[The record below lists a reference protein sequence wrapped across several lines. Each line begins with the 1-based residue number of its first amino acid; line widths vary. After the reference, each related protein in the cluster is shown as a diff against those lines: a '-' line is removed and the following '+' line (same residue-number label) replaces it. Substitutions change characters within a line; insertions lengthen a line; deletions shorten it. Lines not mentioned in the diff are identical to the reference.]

1 MKIVKIAGIVVGVL
15 IVALVVFILTFDV
28 GKYKGVIESQAK
40 AATGREVSI
49 GSVSMGFSLN
59 PAIILTDVKV
69 GNASWGSRPQM
80 VTLKRVEAHTQL
92 IPLISGTVNITSLTV
107 EDPDVLLETDKN
119 GKGNWEFSTP
129 SSGASASSGGSGS
142 TPLSVSDISVK
153 GLKLGYR
160 DSKEGVSADVAAKS
174 LAVDI
179 DGPAQNLNVSSVDL
193 TDGNVVFKTKAASGT
208 ATMAAFTMKAK
219 GKITDMGITSLKTSD
234 AKVSY
239 KTEGAPL
246 DVTLDKLSLD
256 DAGKLNVAGKYNAQD
271 FKASGTV
278 ASIAALASMK
288 KPFPVKVEAEGMGLK
303 GSTDLVVDLSQKN
316 PSAKGTVT
324 IPELDLTKLMPASAA
339 TAQANATKT
348 KPAPGEHLFPDTP
361 LPWDQLTDATLDV
374 KANIDKVVL
383 PSGLVLTDVVLPV
396 VASTGKLNI
405 KQSSFTVAGG
415 NIVTDL
421 DAEASSKSVAL
432 KLTAKNLTAERVAK
446 EMKKGAFIT
455 QGRLD
460 IDVNIR
466 GAGNSVRA
474 IMAAANGNIVIGMGE
489 AKVKTDSLN
498 FMGGDLITQVL
509 GFVNPTAKKEPYTI
523 AHCAVAN
530 LQVVNGVAT
539 SNNGIAL
546 STDKMTVTSSGTINF
561 GTERVDLS
569 VNPKA
574 SGGLGVGL
582 GQLANAI
589 RVSGPISGPNIGID
603 KQGAMKTL
611 GMLGAAFATGGASV
625 LAQGAKDRMAP
636 AGDVCQTART
646 WTQSQKK

>member
-1 MKIVKIAGIVVGVL
+1 MKIVKIAGIIVGVL

-69 GNASWGSRPQM
+69 GNAPWGSRPQM

-92 IPLISGTVNITSLTV
+92 IPLISGKVNITSLSV
-107 EDPDVLLETDKN
+107 EDPDVLLETDRN

-129 SSGASASSGGSGS
+129 SSSTTASNGGGSS

-160 DSKEGVSADVAAKS
+160 DNKEGMVADVAAKS

-179 DGPAQNLNVSSVDL
+179 DGPVQNLNVSSVDV
-193 TDGNVVFKTKAASGT
+193 TDGVVVFKTKDASGT
-208 ATMAAFTMKAK
+208 ASTAAFAMKAK
-219 GKITDMGITSLKTSD
+219 GKITDMGITALKASD

-239 KTEGAPL
+239 KTEGPPL
-246 DVTLDKLSLD
+246 DVALEKISLD
-256 DAGKLNVAGKYNAQD
+256 DAGKLDVAGKYGARD
-271 FKASGTV
+271 FKANGTV
-278 ASIAALASMK
+278 APVAALVSMK

-303 GSTDLVVDLSQKN
+303 ANTDLVVDLSQKY
-316 PSAKGTVT
+316 PAAKGAVT

-348 KPAPGEHLFPDTP
+348 KPAPGEHIFPDTP
-361 LPWDQLTDATLDV
+361 LPWDQLTGATLDV
-374 KANIDKVVL
+374 KASIGKVIL
-383 PSGLVLTDVVLPV
+383 PSGLVLSDVTLPV

-421 DAEASSKSVAL
+421 DAEAGSKSVAL
-432 KLTAKNLTAERVAK
+432 KLTAKNLTAERIAK
-446 EMKKGAFIT
+446 EMKKGEFIT
-455 QGRLD
+455 QGPLD
-460 IDVNIR
+460 LDVNIR

-474 IMAAANGNIVIGMGE
+474 IMAVANGSIVLGMGE
-489 AKVKTDSLN
+489 AKIKTDSLN
-498 FMGGDLITQVL
+498 FMGGDLISQVL
-509 GFVNPTAKKEPYTI
+509 GVVNPLSKKEPYTI
-523 AHCAVAN
+523 AHCAVVN
-530 LQVVNGVAT
+530 LQVVNGVAN

-561 GTERVDLS
+561 GTERVDLN

-582 GQLANAI
+582 GQLASAV
-589 RVSGPISGPNIGID
+589 RVNGPISSPNIGID
-603 KQGAMKTL
+603 KQGAVKTL
-611 GMLGAAFATGGASV
+611 GMLGAAFATGGASI

-636 AGDVCQTART
+636 SGDVCQTART
-646 WTQSQKK
+646 WTQNQKK

>member
-1 MKIVKIAGIVVGVL
+1 MKIVKIAGIVIGVL
-15 IVALVVFILTFDV
+15 IVAFVVFILTFDV

-40 AATGREVSI
+40 AATGRDVSI

-59 PAIILTDVKV
+59 PAIILTDVKL
-69 GNASWGSRPQM
+69 GNAPWGSRPQM

-92 IPLISGTVNITSLTV
+92 IPLISGTVNITSLSV
-107 EDPDVLLETDKN
+107 EDPDVLLETDKS

-129 SSGASASSGGSGS
+129 SANANPSSGGGS

-160 DSKEGVSADVAAKS
+160 DNKEGTTADVAAKS

-179 DGPAQNLNVSSVDL
+179 DGPVQNLNVSSVDM
-193 TDGNVVFKTKAASGT
+193 TDGNVAFKTRDASGT
-208 ATMAAFTMKAK
+208 ATLAAFTMKAK
-219 GKITDMGITSLKTSD
+219 GKITDMGITSLKASD
-234 AKVSY
+234 AKVNY

-246 DVTLDKLSLD
+246 DVALDKLSLD
-256 DAGKLNVAGKYNAQD
+256 DSGKLDVAGKYNAQD
-271 FKASGTV
+271 FKASGTL
-278 ASIAALASMK
+278 APIAALVSSK

-303 GSTDLVVDLSQKN
+303 GNTDLVVDLSQKN

-339 TAQANATKT
+339 TAQANATKN
-348 KPAPGEHLFPDTP
+348 KPAPGEHMFPDTP
-361 LPWDQLTDATLDV
+361 LPWDQLTGATLDV
-374 KANIDKVVL
+374 KANIGKVIL
-383 PSGLVLTDVVLPV
+383 PSGLVLTDVTLPV

-421 DAEASSKSVAL
+421 DAEAGSKSVDL

-446 EMKKGAFIT
+446 EMKKGDFIT
-455 QGRLD
+455 QGPLD
-460 IDVNIR
+460 LDVNIR

-474 IMAAANGNIVIGMGE
+474 IMASANGSIVIGMGE

-509 GFVNPTAKKEPYTI
+509 GVVNPLSKKEPYTI
-523 AHCAVAN
+523 THCAVVN
-530 LQVVNGVAT
+530 LQVVNGVAN

-582 GQLANAI
+582 GQLASAV
-589 RVSGPISGPNIGID
+589 RVTGPIASPNIGID
-603 KQGAMKTL
+603 KQGAVKTL
-611 GMLGAAFATGGASV
+611 GMLGAAFATGGASI
-625 LAQGAKDRMAP
+625 LAQGAKDRVTP
-636 AGDVCQTART
+636 SGDVCQTART
-646 WTQSQKK
+646 WTQNQKK